1 MRKKSQLY
9 FQEPLLKET
18 SLSFNYEGRA
28 QTTADRAVLR
38 PLSQAEI
45 RGVFV
50 SHQCQLY
57 DTHYHFEMT
66 QVRPSAYLTHE

>member
-18 SLSFNYEGRA
+18 GFSFNYEGRA
-28 QTTADRAVLR
+28 QTTVDRAVLR

-45 RGVFV
+45 RDVSV
-50 SHQCQLY
+50 SH
-57 DTHYHFEMT
+57 
-66 QVRPSAYLTHE
+66 